1 MRWGERLVSIMS
13 PEFKGR
19 GEWQKSCVG
28 AGIGTHEVAEEHIGS
43 GRVAAAGGEVLV
55 IACPD
60 RFIKI
65 FDYAKR
71 LIKVWEILYLAG

>member
-1 MRWGERLVSIMS
+1 M
-13 PEFKGR
+13 
-19 GEWQKSCVG
+19 G
-28 AGIGTHEVAEEHIGS
+28 AGIGTHEVVAGHAGS
-43 GRVAAAGGEVLV
+43 GRVAGAGGDVGAEVLV

-71 LIKVWEILYLAG
+71 LIKVREILHLAG